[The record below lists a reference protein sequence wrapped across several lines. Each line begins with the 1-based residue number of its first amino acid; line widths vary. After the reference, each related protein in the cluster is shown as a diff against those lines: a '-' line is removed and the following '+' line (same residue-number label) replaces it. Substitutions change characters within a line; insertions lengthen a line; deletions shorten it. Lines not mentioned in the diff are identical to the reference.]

1 MARSVNST
9 ADEIF
14 VLQSQPGGSGSGGGG
29 GGGGGSIGD
38 YISIGRTANSYPGKF
53 SIAVGEEAEAVPH
66 GTFAQ
71 GVKAKTFG
79 LNSLVLGTNVLN
91 ASDNSIIVGKNLLN
105 GHRYNNVFM
114 YGENNIYSPYYGSC
128 KPNLSNQFNG
138 YEFIYDYQQ
147 DNGNYDFSKYNIYYY
162 SGELD
167 KYYEDYSMKK
177 EAEVVPNTFFIRIEM
192 YTDEEYRTYYRGK
205 WYFMQDGAPPTPI
218 LLGDSETSSS
228 KSTYAT
234 YLSGDKN
241 YLAGHY
247 GSGGIN
253 FSSQSTMMGNSYS
266 TIAYSYYCHISPGS
280 YNTILGGYNSNIKTY
295 KDYISTSSNYNT
307 LVGPF
312 NNIVNGYC
320 SSIYGNNNS
329 ISPNYYNNT
338 SSNSTVIGSQNRV
351 AYYGC
356 CTALGDYN
364 NIQGKSIA
372 VGHMNTLRAAY
383 NSYLAVGDSNN
394 ISHGDYDHSYL
405 STFGYSNKIV
415 AVDGDYSIAAGS
427 LNTIKGVNSFDTSIF
442 GHNNSITWTEYTKF
456 CNAIN
461 IDQLRTDFM
470 LYSGAGQI
478 KKQIQV
484 GDYMEWPKSG
494 DWGFSQVSAIDE
506 EGNITYTELPGW
518 PEETGWKALLCA
530 SKDRLPKK
538 IFKEND
544 IYIMNNYSALGKISK
559 IFTDES
565 TQQIAYGPGRYMSE
579 IDDLNYYNLAANMGH
594 SGKYVNGKQAP
605 TDPDLTKLQ
614 FIYNDSYYGD
624 GTTGYTNVYKQV
636 HGTPGQIAT
645 NDYLTNSGIPYIL
658 TKSEDPDNYYILK
671 NGAIVKGGKRIISN
685 SIGKESTIVGH
696 SNTTCAGYT
705 TINGYN
711 NNTKTLNP
719 YQTIIGGYNLINNE
733 AGSKNIILGN
743 YNSIL
748 NSTKN
753 NNTLIGNYCLIMG
766 ETSNQTVLGC
776 GNIPMGDNYAEVFGG
791 GNEEIVETTRR
802 DNEYYNSEGDLLQK
816 IDDNS
821 SLYIDSLKRLYTYSS
836 YSSSTGKY
844 LFTRINTKNLRTMDK
859 NGNMWIAGSL
869 STGGSIASAQ
879 DAHAEGGGTKA
890 LGVNSHSEG
899 GGTQA
904 QGENSH
910 SEGGGCFAYDRNTH
924 AEGGGTHA
932 YGDNAHAEGGGNI
945 AGDPDARDYNHT
957 GAHAEGGGNW
967 AQGNCSHAE
976 GGGNLAGNANA
987 HAEGGGTSALGYC
1000 SHTEG
1005 GGNIADGN
1013 GTHAEGGG
1021 NLADGNNTHAEGG
1034 GTKAFGS
1041 ETHAE
1046 GAGTVAMNH
1055 GAHAEG
1061 GGTWS
1066 IGNQSHAEGG
1076 GTVAT
1081 NNCSHAEGADT
1092 YALNHTAHAEGNYTE
1107 AWEAMSHAEGYYSK
1121 ALGAFS
1127 HAEGGN
1133 NVSDGEYVPV
1143 GTITISP
1150 IALQESDTVKITGP
1164 DASGNFSAQ
1173 IQKAYRT
1180 KMWTTT
1186 HSNYI
1191 TTLQYK
1197 VVSTDLSEEILT
1209 ASIKD
1214 KKIEVINGSS
1224 SPIGTKSNYSYL
1236 SNINTTIGAIAT
1248 ADLLFPVSSISYNIN
1263 KKITI
1268 PVYKY
1273 VSNYSYTLQGCEAH
1287 GTGSHAEGCGTSALS
1302 SASHAEGAGTIASSV
1317 AQHVSGK
1324 FNIKDNT
1331 KAVIVGN
1338 GNYDAEAEEPI
1349 TRSNA
1354 YTLDW
1359 EGNAEYAGDVT
1370 ASKFKVK
1377 QTLDSYDDDMLVPFK
1392 VIKECFDWDEET
1404 GTLNINLPWLTGGN

>member
-14 VLQSQPGGSGSGGGG
+14 VLQSQPGGSGSGA

-38 YISIGRTANSYPGKF
+38 YISIGRTANSYPGNF
-53 SIAVGEEAEAVPH
+53 SIAVGEEVEAVPH

-114 YGENNIYSPYYGSC
+114 YGENNIYSPYYGSYN
-128 KPNLSNQFNG
+128 PNGSTSYFDG
-138 YEFIYDYQQ
+138 YTFIYDHQQ
-147 DNGNYDFSKYNIYYY
+147 DKEDYDFSKYNIYYQ

-218 LLGDSETSSS
+218 LLGDSEIASY

-241 YLAGHY
+241 YLAGHS

-266 TIAYSYYCHISPGS
+266 TIAYSYYSHISPGS

-295 KDYISTSSNYNT
+295 KDYISTSNYNA
-307 LVGPF
+307 LVGPY

-320 SSIYGNNNS
+320 SSIYGNNNT
-329 ISPNYYNNT
+329 ISPYYYNNN
-338 SSNSTVIGSQNRV
+338 SSNSTAIGSQNNI
-351 AYYGC
+351 AYYGY
-356 CTALGDYN
+356 CTALGYQN
-364 NIQGKSIA
+364 NIKGKGIA
-372 VGHMNTLRAAY
+372 IGHENTLQAAY
-383 NSYLAVGDSNN
+383 NSYLAVGESNN

-405 STFGYSNKIV
+405 STFGYSNRIV
-415 AVDGDYSIAAGS
+415 AVDGDYSIAVGNS
-427 LNTIKGVNSFDTSIF
+427 NTVKGVNSSNTSVF

-456 CNAIN
+456 HNAIN
-461 IDQLRTDFM
+461 IDQLRTDFI

-484 GDYMEWPKSG
+484 GDYMEQPKNGS
-494 DWGFSQVSAIDE
+494 WGFSQVSAIDE
-506 EGNITYTELPGW
+506 EGNITYTELPGQ

-530 SKDRLPKK
+530 SKDHLPNK

-565 TQQIAYGPGRYMSE
+565 TQQIEYGPGRYMSE
-579 IDDLNYYNLAANMGH
+579 IDGLSYYNLAANMGH

-614 FIYNDSYYGD
+614 FIYNDSNYGD

-636 HGTPGQIAT
+636 RGTPGQIAT

-711 NNTKTLNP
+711 NNIKTLNP

-766 ETSNQTVLGC
+766 EISNQTVLGY

-791 GNEEIVETTRR
+791 GNEEIVEITKR
-802 DNEYYNSEGDLLQK
+802 DSEYYNSEGDLLQK

-869 STGGSIASAQ
+869 STGGSTASAQ

-899 GGTQA
+899 GGTTA
-904 QGENSH
+904 SGENSH
-910 SEGGGCFAYDRNTH
+910 SEGGGTYAYGRNSHTEGGGVQAYGDNSHAEGGGTKAEGDNSHAEGGGTFATILNAH

-932 YGDNAHAEGGGNI
+932 
-945 AGDPDARDYNHT
+945 T
-957 GAHAEGGGNW
+957 GADSHSEGRETVASGKY
-967 AQGNCSHAE
+967 SHAE
-976 GGGNLAGNANA
+976 GFCTTA
-987 HAEGGGTSALGYC
+987 
-1000 SHTEG
+1000 
-1005 GGNIADGN
+1005 
-1013 GTHAEGGG
+1013 
-1021 NLADGNNTHAEGG
+1021 
-1034 GTKAFGS
+1034 
-1041 ETHAE
+1041 
-1046 GAGTVAMNH
+1046 
-1055 GAHAEG
+1055 
-1061 GGTWS
+1061 
-1066 IGNQSHAEGG
+1066 IG
-1076 GTVAT
+1076 
-1081 NNCSHAEGADT
+1081 
-1092 YALNHTAHAEGNYTE
+1092 
-1107 AWEAMSHAEGYYSK
+1107 
-1121 ALGAFS
+1121 
-1127 HAEGGN
+1127 
-1133 NVSDGEYVPV
+1133 
-1143 GTITISP
+1143 
-1150 IALQESDTVKITGP
+1150 
-1164 DASGNFSAQ
+1164 
-1173 IQKAYRT
+1173 
-1180 KMWTTT
+1180 
-1186 HSNYI
+1186 
-1191 TTLQYK
+1191 
-1197 VVSTDLSEEILT
+1197 
-1209 ASIKD
+1209 
-1214 KKIEVINGSS
+1214 
-1224 SPIGTKSNYSYL
+1224 
-1236 SNINTTIGAIAT
+1236 
-1248 ADLLFPVSSISYNIN
+1248 
-1263 KKITI
+1263 
-1268 PVYKY
+1268 
-1273 VSNYSYTLQGCEAH
+1273 
-1287 GTGSHAEGCGTSALS
+1287 
-1302 SASHAEGAGTIASSV
+1302 V
-1317 AQHVSGK
+1317 AQHVSGIY
-1324 FNIKDNT
+1324 NIPDET
-1331 KAVIVGN
+1331 KLVIVGN
-1338 GNYDAEAEEPI
+1338 GEVSGIDQKDMEHEDGEVPPEEGKN
-1349 TRSNA
+1349 SNA
-1354 YTLDW
+1354 YTLDR
-1359 EGNAEYAGDVT
+1359 EGNGWFAGSVEAT
-1370 ASKFKVK
+1370 NYKMR
-1377 QTLDSYDDDMLVPFK
+1377 QILNSYDDDMLVPFK
-1392 VIKECFDWDEET
+1392 VIKECFDWNEET
-1404 GTLNINLPWLTGGN
+1404 GTLNINLPWLIGGN